1 MTLTVPV
8 SFALGLSS
16 DVPLTIISLSPTVA
30 SSSILTVKLTEVDSP
45 LVNSTSS
52 IIEPHD
58 AFSPSNDNEIVSSPL
73 PLFLTVIE

>member
-1 MTLTVPV
+1 M

-45 LVNSTSS
+45 LVSSTSS
-52 IIEPHD
+52 IIEPQD
-58 AFSPSNDNEIVSSPL
+58 ALSPSNVSETVSSPL